1 MSQGGGGIR
10 RFLGPAIWVGL
21 AGGIGSGLFGVG
33 GGVILVPL
41 LTRFFDLSQQEAHG
55 TALAV
60 ALFTAPAALIQY
72 VRGGHVDLA
81 WSLMLA
87 VGSVVGAP
95 LGARWAH
102 ATSEKNLRRAFG
114 FLLLILAI
122 RLSLTHLPEGNVIP
136 EHGARMVAARV
147 ALGWIIGVASGYFGV
162 GGGVILVPTLVLLA
176 GLKQVEAQGI
186 SLLFV
191 IPTAASGTW
200 KHRSLGNV
208 KAGEVLPLAV
218 WSILGAFAAASVA
231 TRLPS
236 QTLRVCFAVFLF
248 GVGAKLAF
256 TRATR
261 PASKTA

>member
-1 MSQGGGGIR
+1 VSSEPRGLS
-10 RFLGPAIWVGL
+10 RFFGHMVWIGL

-41 LTRFFDLSQQEAHG
+41 LVTFLGLTQQASHG

-72 VRGGHVDLA
+72 ARTGHVDVS
-81 WSLMLA
+81 WSLTLA
-87 VGSVVGAP
+87 LGSVIGAP

-114 FLLLILAI
+114 VLLLILAV
-122 RLSLTHLPEGNVIP
+122 RLSLTHLPEGNLMP
-136 EHGARMVAARV
+136 AGAWGIVARV
-147 ALGWIIGVASGYFGV
+147 ALGWVIGVASGYFGV

-176 GLKQVEAQGI
+176 GMKQVEAQGI

-191 IPTAASGTW
+191 IPTAASGSWTHQ
-200 KHRSLGNV
+200 KLGNV
-208 KAGEVLPLAV
+208 RFDQVVPLAV
-218 WSILGAFAAASVA
+218 WSILGAFAAATVA

-236 QTLRVCFAVFLF
+236 HVLRVGFAVFLF
-248 GVGAKLAF
+248 AVGAKLTF
-256 TRATR
+256 TRSTR
-261 PASKTA
+261 AVVKAA